1 MPLTAAWSRRPEVTR
16 SGRWRLSLPL
26 GDGEGRLGLGEA
38 GGPDDHGL
46 AVLNLDQGGHR
57 VDVLAGIVEPD
68 GVLGQDMVG
77 EIGLGD
83 GVTDL
88 VPIRG
93 GGALERVP
101 QDE

>member
-1 MPLTAAWSRRPEVTR
+1 MPLTAAWSSRPEVTR
-16 SGRWRLSLPL
+16 SRRRRLSLPL

-46 AVLNLDQGGHR
+46 AVLDLDQGRRG
-57 VDVLAGIVEPD
+57 VDVLAGIVEAN

-88 VPIRG
+88 VAIRG
-93 GGALERVP
+93 GGALEGVP
-101 QDE
+101 E